1 MSIYITKY
9 TKYVANNITF
19 NVRGESMLLVSFY
32 LQDLNCSVY
41 EIISIWAR
49 IERLLIDV
57 Q

>member
-32 LQDLNCSVY
+32 LQDLNCSIY

-57 Q
+57 H